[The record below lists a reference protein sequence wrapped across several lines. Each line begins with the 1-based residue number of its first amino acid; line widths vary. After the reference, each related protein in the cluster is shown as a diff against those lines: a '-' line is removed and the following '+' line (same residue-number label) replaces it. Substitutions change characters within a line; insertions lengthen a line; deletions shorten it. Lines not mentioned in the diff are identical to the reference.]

1 LLKGKGVERGTF
13 KDKLRKEK
21 KLGSSTVVNTYNPSN
36 SGGRGRRIIVQSQP
50 QSLSEKQ
57 TKKQKECRHGSSG
70 TALD

>member
-36 SGGRGRRIIVQSQP
+36 SGGRGRRIMVWFRP
-50 QSLSEKQ
+50 G
-57 TKKQKECRHGSSG
+57 QKCE
-70 TALD
+70 TL